1 MLHEVMTR
9 VLRPLDP
16 PLAFE
21 RASDWWEDHLDAT
34 RYFERPV
41 DRAIAGAA
49 RVDRLGF
56 AFAGGYAA
64 ALRALVPDLPPDAP
78 ASLAATEQ
86 GGAHP
91 RAIET
96 TLTRDGDAWTLSGR
110 KSWVTLGAPVEPG
123 RTEGTI
129 LVIAR
134 LATKGERPE
143 LRMVRVAASA
153 PGVTITPLGEM
164 PFVPEI
170 PHASLAL
177 ENVRVSDADVLPG
190 DGYDRYLKPFRTV
203 EDLHVHAAA
212 LAWLLAIGARARWPH
227 EVREPMLAAMLAAR
241 ALTDADP
248 SVPETHVAVGGVIAT
263 TRTAIEACE
272 PCWSSVDEATRTRW
286 ARDRAIFGVAAKG
299 RAQRLASA
307 WARLEGEPIRG
318 A

>member
-21 RASDWWEDHLDAT
+21 RASDWWEDHLEAT

-64 ALRALVPDLPPDAP
+64 ALRALVPDLPADAP

-96 TLTRDGDAWTLSGR
+96 TLTREGDGWTLSGR
-110 KSWVTLGAPVEPG
+110 KNWVTLGAPG
-123 RTEGTI
+123 RTDGLV

-134 LATKGERPE
+134 LAKPSGDRPE
-143 LRMVRVAASA
+143 LRLVRVAASA
-153 PGVTITPLGEM
+153 PGVTITALGEM

-170 PHASLAL
+170 PHAALAL
-177 ENVRVSDADVLPG
+177 EGVRVRDEDVLPG
-190 DGYDRYLKPFRTV
+190 DGYDQYLKPFRTV

-227 EVREPMLAAMLAAR
+227 EVREQMLAALIATR
-241 ALTDADP
+241 SLTEADP
-248 SVPETHVAVGGVIAT
+248 SAPETHVAVGGVIAA
-263 TRTAIEACE
+263 TRGVIEACE
-272 PCWSSVDEATRTRW
+272 PCWTSVDDATRARW
-286 ARDRAIFGVAAKG
+286 VRDRAIFGVASKA
-299 RAQRLASA
+299 RTQRLASA
-307 WARLEGEPIRG
+307 WTRLEGEPIRG